1 MRRIGAWVLAIS
13 GAAAGLVGAAGV
25 EGRDEAPSLDGHW
38 VMSSFVL
45 NGEVMPRALI
55 APARLHIADG
65 EFRPIGLD
73 AKPCRATFDPSKTPA
88 EVTFKELGTGRES
101 KGIYAADGDELTV
114 CRGLDPDAPRPK
126 AFSAHPGSGLTL
138 VVWRR
143 NVGEDDKA
151 ALVREEMK
159 KFQGVWQL
167 VSAEKEGVKTPE
179 EQTKQVRVTIKGNT
193 HTVTF
198 GDQVVAHDVTFEV
211 DPSATPKQTTDT
223 LTDAENRGKQ
233 IKGIYKL
240 EGDELTSCVAPL
252 GKPRPTEFASPAG
265 SGHTLRVFRR
275 VKSS

>member
-1 MRRIGAWVLAIS
+1 MRRIGACILAAA
-13 GAAAGLVGAAGV
+13 GAAAGLGGAGKV
-25 EGRDEAPSLDGHW
+25 DDPDGAPSLEGSW
-38 VMSSFVL
+38 I
-45 NGEVMPRALI
+45 MPRALI
-55 APARLHIADG
+55 APARLQIADG

-73 AKPCRATFDPSKTPA
+73 AQPCRATFDPSKTPA
-88 EVTFKELGTGRES
+88 EVTFKEIGTGRVA
-101 KGIYAADGDELTV
+101 KGIYAADGDELTI

-126 AFSAHPGSGLTL
+126 GFSAHPGSGLTL
-138 VVWRR
+138 VVWKRG
-143 NVGEDDKA
+143 GEDDKA
-151 ALVREEMK
+151 ALVRGEMK

-211 DPSATPKQTTDT
+211 DPTTTPKQTTDT
-223 LTDAENRGKQ
+223 LADAENRGKQ

-240 EGDELTSCVAPL
+240 EGDELTSCVAPV
-252 GKPRPTEFASPAG
+252 GKTRPTEFASPAG
-265 SGHTLRVFRR
+265 SGRTLRVFRR